1 MLMGEFHHS
10 IDTKGRLIVPA
21 KFRETL
27 APAFV
32 LTRGMDGCLFG
43 YPQAEWQKLQ
53 EKLASLPLAKK
64 SARTFSRLL
73 LSGAAECE
81 LDKQGRINLPKNLI
95 AHAALDKACVLIGVS
110 SRIEIWSADRW
121 LAYSEQAEDDF
132 DDISENLID
141 FGL

>member
-10 IDTKGRLIVPA
+10 IDAKGRLIVPA
-21 KFRETL
+21 KFREAL
-27 APAFV
+27 GPAFV

-43 YPQAEWQKLQ
+43 YPLSEWQKLQ
-53 EKLASLPLAKK
+53 EKLAGLPLAKK

-81 LDKQGRINLPKNLI
+81 LDKQGRINLPNNLI
-95 AHAALDKACVLIGVS
+95 AHAALTKACVLIGVS
-110 SRIEIWSADRW
+110 TRIEIWSAERW
-121 LAYSEQAEDDF
+121 AAYSEEAEDDF

>member
-21 KFRETL
+21 KFREVL
-27 APAFV
+27 NPSFV

-53 EKLASLPLAKK
+53 EKLTALPLTKK
-64 SARTFSRLL
+64 SARTFSRML

-81 LDKQGRINLPKNLI
+81 LDKQGRINLPNNLI
-95 AHAALDKACVLIGVS
+95 EHAALNKDCVLIGVS
-110 SRIEIWSADRW
+110 NRIEIWAAERWQKYAD
-121 LAYSEQAEDDF
+121 EAEDDF
-132 DDISENLID
+132 DELSENLID

>member
-10 IDTKGRLIVPA
+10 IDAKGRLIVPA
-21 KFRETL
+21 KFRDAL
-27 APAFV
+27 GPAFV

-43 YPQAEWQKLQ
+43 YPLSEWQKLQ
-53 EKLASLPLAKK
+53 EKLAGLPLAKK
-64 SARTFSRLL
+64 SARTFSRML

-81 LDKQGRINLPKNLI
+81 LDKQGRINLPNNLI
-95 AHAALDKACVLIGVS
+95 THAALAKECVLIGVS
-110 SRIEIWSADRW
+110 NRIEIWSADRW
-121 LAYSEQAEDDF
+121 ATYSEEAEDDF